1 MNAFLLAAIV
11 LLVTLAP
18 LLLVIA
24 VAEPLEGVVAL
35 ELAAATVVLVLLC
48 LSEVY
53 HRSIYFNVPMVAAA
67 LFWIGSLVFARFF
80 GRWL

>member
-11 LLVTLAP
+11 LLATLAP
-18 LLLVIA
+18 LLFVMVTADPID
-24 VAEPLEGVVAL
+24 GVVAL
-35 ELAAATVVLVLLC
+35 ELAGATIVLILLC

-53 HRSIYFNVPMVAAA
+53 HRGVYFNVPMIAAA
-67 LFWIGSLVFARFF
+67 MVWVGSLVFARFL

>member
-11 LLVTLAP
+11 LLATLAP

-24 VAEPLEGVVAL
+24 TAEPLEGVVAL

-53 HRSIYFNVPMVAAA
+53 HRGIYFNVPMVAAA